1 MIYVLVNTINPT
13 AYFRTE
19 NPRAAVDVARRWQE
33 MNRFHA
39 IEVVLGGNGQPLRT
53 IRVPLSTNRATIA
66 AIRAAQVS

>member
-1 MIYVLVNTINPT
+1 MIYVLTNTTNPT
-13 AYFRTE
+13 GYFRTN

-33 MNRFHA
+33 MNRFYA

-53 IRVPLSTNRATIA
+53 IRVPLGAKRATIA